1 MDYDEIIEEIKPYHW
16 LACNEDECKFIASG
30 DTKKEAKENLMDK
43 LEDIWDKLI
52 GTTIYLANIGKSLDE
67 NWENV
72 KKRKNLTP
80 GPIIMTIT
88 EYIIQKNNKLK
99 FYSEGINSNVYFTEK
114 YLEKNKK
121 IKKKDIREMVLKYKN
136 RELKKGL
143 MATNIL

>member
-30 DTKKEAKENLMDK
+30 DTKKEAKENLIDK

-52 GTTIYLANIGKSLDE
+52 DTTIYLIIIEKSKQ
-67 NWENV
+67 NWNKEKDKLV
-72 KKRKNLTP
+72 P
-80 GPIIMTIT
+80 GPIIMDISEYTIK
-88 EYIIQKNNKLK
+88 KNNELK
-99 FYSEGINSNVYFTEK
+99 FFGAGINSNVYFTEK

-136 RELKKGL
+136 RELVGKF
-143 MATNIL
+143 NV